1 MSDTEREAVARDSLP
16 IMSDS
21 ARGFAAMFRAGAY
34 DPDDAEMV
42 AKKFEELG
50 AALDAHDAERAG
62 DAEGSVA
69 AVANAGSE
77 AARWQRIAA
86 KLGDELDRE
95 RNQHSARIAAAVM
108 AERERC
114 AQECDQIARR
124 IGAQDDKQWTASAE
138 CCAAAIRAGA
148 PGHE

>member
-50 AALDAHDAERAG
+50 AALDAHDAERG
-62 DAEGSVA
+62 GGCGGVGGCGGE
-69 AVANAGSE
+69 
-77 AARWQRIAA
+77 RWQRSGALAA
-86 KLGDELDRE
+86 DCR
-95 RNQHSARIAAAVM
+95 QTW
-108 AERERC
+108 
-114 AQECDQIARR
+114 RR
-124 IGAQDDKQWTASAE
+124 T
-138 CCAAAIRAGA
+138 
-148 PGHE
+148 

>member
-1 MSDTEREAVARDSLP
+1 MIDTEREAVARDSLP

-62 DAEGSVA
+62 DAEVSVA

-95 RNQHSARIAAAVM
+95 RNQHSARIAAAVA

-114 AQECDQIARR
+114 AGIVNKARGSGYTDLR
-124 IGAQDDKQWTASAE
+124 SLVH
-138 CCAAAIRAGA
+138 AIRAGA
-148 PGHE
+148 LGDV

>member
-50 AALDAHDAERAG
+50 AALDAHDAERG
-62 DAEGSVA
+62 GGMRRGRWLRWRTLA
-69 AVANAGSE
+69 AKRRAGSGLPPNLATNLTGNAISTPHASRLRWRRNE
-77 AARWQRIAA
+77 RDARV
-86 KLGDELDRE
+86 L
-95 RNQHSARIAAAVM
+95 
-108 AERERC
+108 
-114 AQECDQIARR
+114 
-124 IGAQDDKQWTASAE
+124 
-138 CCAAAIRAGA
+138 
-148 PGHE
+148 